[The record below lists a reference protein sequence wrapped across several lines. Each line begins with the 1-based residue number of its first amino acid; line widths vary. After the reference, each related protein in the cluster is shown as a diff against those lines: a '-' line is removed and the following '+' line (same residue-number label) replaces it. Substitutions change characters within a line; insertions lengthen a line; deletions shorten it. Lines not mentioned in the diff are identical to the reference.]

1 MTKTMKYAALAA
13 FLVLSS
19 HSVNAATVTASYG
32 DVATQS
38 NGFLLTSDP
47 NAAGYG
53 GLEFHYTTPITL
65 SSITQLSADFQMTMG
80 TISGGAPRFTFFDTA
95 LNSAYVYFGN
105 PIGGGSFA
113 DPDPGNL
120 QSTGNYA
127 TSPDLR
133 VYVNGFD
140 GQSSPNSGE
149 TFAQFVADHG
159 AAGISYIT
167 LDVDGGFSSTQ
178 QALINNFTVN
188 GDVLAV
194 TAAIPEASTWAMMM
208 LGFCGVGFMAY
219 RKRRTTQL
227 RFA

>member
-1 MTKTMKYAALAA
+1 MAKTIKCAALAA

-19 HSVNAATVTASYG
+19 HSVNAAPVTASYG
-32 DVATQS
+32 DVTTQS

-47 NAAGYG
+47 NGVGYA

-65 SSITQLSADFQMTMG
+65 SSITQLSADFQMTTG
-80 TISGGAPRFTFFDTA
+80 TVSGGAPRFTFFDTA

-105 PIGGGSFA
+105 PTGGGSFA
-113 DPDPGNL
+113 DPNPGAFQN
-120 QSTGNYA
+120 TGNYA
-127 TSPDLR
+127 TSADLR

-140 GQSSPNSGE
+140 GQSSPNTGE

-159 AAGISYIT
+159 AAGLSYIT

-188 GDVLAV
+188 SDVFAV
-194 TAAIPEASTWAMMM
+194 AAVPEPSTWAMML
-208 LGFCGVGFMAY
+208 LGFAGVGAMTY
-219 RKRRTTQL
+219 RRRKQSTSFT
-227 RFA
+227 AA